1 MNKTYTVL
9 SGSFIQP
16 DGSTVG
22 VGGEI
27 TLADDQ
33 AQVHRQRL
41 RLKPEPAKV
50 PATAAPKLKAPDAK
64 GND

>member
-1 MNKTYTVL
+1 MSKTYTVL

-22 VGGEI
+22 VGDEI
-27 TLADDQ
+27 ELADDQ
-33 AQVHRQRL
+33 VQAHRQRL
-41 RLKPEPAKV
+41 RLKSAPAK
-50 PATAAPKLKAPDAK
+50 AAPKLKAPDAK